1 MKKLHKI
8 QQVKFEDD
16 RLVLTVDG
24 KKKIFRLSKISE
36 KLAHASER
44 KRTQFELSPSG
55 YGIHWPL
62 LDEDLSIDG
71 LLGIRH
77 NSPLIKKAVSA

>member
-8 QQVKFEDD
+8 ENVFFQGDHLHITIDGRAYSFVLSEISQRLAKATEAERSHFE
-16 RLVLTVDG
+16 
-24 KKKIFRLSKISE
+24 ISP
-36 KLAHASER
+36 A
-44 KRTQFELSPSG
+44 G

-77 NSPLIKKAVSA
+77 APASKQHGAVT